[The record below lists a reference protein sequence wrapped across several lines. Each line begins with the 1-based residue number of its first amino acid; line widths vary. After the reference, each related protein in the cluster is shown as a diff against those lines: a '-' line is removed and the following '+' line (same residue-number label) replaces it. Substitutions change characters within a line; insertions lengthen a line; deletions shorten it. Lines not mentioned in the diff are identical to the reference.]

1 MLERRSARIAGAGAA
16 RDYAAHLLTSLGAEV
31 VRAPGAAD
39 LPSAL
44 EWARSGAMWLTGS
57 ADGAPRPAPGP
68 LASCARGALEALRAL
83 APWSD
88 ALPADGAAL
97 LGERAACFGYARAG
111 RVAPSG
117 SCRLLR
123 CGDGWIAL
131 NLARDDD
138 RASLPAWLEQD
149 ADPHTDHWAFAER
162 GVAQR
167 SAAELVVRA
176 GWLGLAVA
184 EAAPS
189 PDPTPAW
196 LRWRA
201 VGARSERAWD
211 DPRRAPLVLD
221 LSALWA
227 GPLAG
232 EILAAA
238 GARVVKVESPRRPDG
253 ARSGPRDFYDLCN
266 GAKPCV
272 ALDLG
277 GARGREQLAA
287 LAERADAILES
298 ARPRALSQ
306 LGLDP
311 ETWLAESPGRTW
323 VSITGYGR
331 GDPAPGRVAFGDD
344 AGVAAGLALSTGGDD
359 APLFCG
365 DAIADPLAGL
375 HAAVAAAASLR
386 AGGGHL
392 LDVAL
397 RDVTAHAAAFRT
409 SCVERAVEIPCASPP
424 RARRPTRAARP
435 LGADTASILAEL
447 GVPC

>member
-1 MLERRSARIAGAGAA
+1 MLEGRRVRIAGQGTA
-16 RDYAAHLLTSLGAEV
+16 RDYAAHLLASLGAEV
-31 VRAPGAAD
+31 ARAPGPAD
-39 LPSAL
+39 LPAAL
-44 EWARSGAMWLTGS
+44 EWARSGAMWLTGT

-88 ALPADGAAL
+88 TLPADGAAL

-138 RASLPAWLEQD
+138 RASLPAWLERD
-149 ADPHTDHWAFAER
+149 ADPHTDAWDFAER
-162 GVAQR
+162 GVAER
-167 SAAELVVRA
+167 SATELVRRG

-184 EAAPS
+184 EASRP

-196 LRWRA
+196 LRWSA
-201 VGARSERAWD
+201 VGAAGARAWQG
-211 DPRRAPLVLD
+211 RAPLVLD

-227 GPLAG
+227 GPLAA
-232 EILAAA
+232 ELLAAA
-238 GARVVKVESPRRPDG
+238 GARVVKLESVRRPDG
-253 ARSGPRDFYDLCN
+253 ARSGPRELFDLCN
-266 GAKPCV
+266 GAKACV
-272 ALDLG
+272 ALDLRS
-277 GARGREQLAA
+277 AHGREQLAA
-287 LAERADAILES
+287 LADRADCIVES
-298 ARPRALSQ
+298 ARPRALAQ
-306 LGLDP
+306 LGLDA
-311 ETWLAESPGRTW
+311 EAWLAEAPRRTW

-344 AGVAAGLALSTGGDD
+344 AAVAAGLARSTGGED

-375 HAAVAAAASLR
+375 HAAVAATASLR
-386 AGGGHL
+386 TGGGHL
-392 LDVAL
+392 LDLAL
-397 RDVTAHAAAFRT
+397 RDVTAHAAAFRPSREDRT
-409 SCVERAVEIPCASPP
+409 VSIHGVSPP
-424 RARRPTRAARP
+424 RARHPVRTARP
-435 LGADTASILAEL
+435 LGADTASVLAEL

>member
-1 MLERRSARIAGAGAA
+1 MLEARRVRIAGQGAA
-16 RDYAAHLLTSLGAEV
+16 RDYAAHLLASLGADV
-31 VRAPGAAD
+31 VRARGPID
-39 LPSAL
+39 LPAAL
-44 EWARSGAMWLTGS
+44 EWARSGAMWLTGT
-57 ADGAPRPAPGP
+57 AVGAPRPAPGP

-83 APWSD
+83 VPWSD
-88 ALPADGAAL
+88 ALPLDGAAL

-111 RVAPSG
+111 RVAPSR

-123 CGDGWIAL
+123 CEDGWIAL

-138 RASLPAWLEQD
+138 RASLPAWLERD
-149 ADPHTDHWAFAER
+149 ADPQADAWDFAER
-162 GVAQR
+162 GVARR
-167 SAAELVVRA
+167 STADLALRA

-184 EAAPS
+184 VATAP
-189 PDPTPAW
+189 PDPTPPW
-196 LRWRA
+196 LRGRA
-201 VGARSERAWD
+201 VGAAGARAWQG
-211 DPRRAPLVLD
+211 PRRAPLVLD

-227 GPLAG
+227 GPLCG
-232 EILAAA
+232 SLLAAA
-238 GARVVKVESPRRPDG
+238 GARVVKVESVRRPDG
-253 ARSGPRDFYDLCN
+253 ARSGPRDFFDLCN

-277 GARGREQLAA
+277 SARGREQLAA
-287 LAERADAILES
+287 LARRADCIVES

-306 LGLDP
+306 LGLDADA
-311 ETWLAESPGRTW
+311 WLAEAPGRTW
-323 VSITGYGR
+323 VSLTGYGR

-344 AGVAAGLALSTGGDD
+344 AAVAAGLALTTGGED

-392 LDVAL
+392 LDLAL
-397 RDVTAHAAAFRT
+397 RDVTAHAAAFRPA
-409 SCVERAVEIPCASPP
+409 SDLAVSIDCVSPP
-424 RARRPTRAARP
+424 RARHPARAAGS

-447 GVPC
+447 GVAC